1 MPCTQLSA
9 LQAAVLRHY
18 PEKVT
23 HTTFDFLTL
32 YRTETGHE
40 GRQCGVQV
48 GYDSPSQFSRDYK
61 RIFGRPP
68 QSDLNHIRRIGV
80 ETYKKQHEDVWF

>member
-1 MPCTQLSA
+1 M
-9 LQAAVLRHY
+9 V
-18 PEKVT
+18 
-23 HTTFDFLTL
+23 
-32 YRTETGHE
+32 HE
-40 GRQCGVQV
+40 GMKAASAGFQV

-61 RIFGRPP
+61 KIFGRPP